1 MDTILFLIVDDVAIV
16 SRDRFEIAQPG
27 WISNYGYI
35 RQFSVIIRYTI
46 AQSQDIKI
54 LRNAERIISDR
65 TAPPLYP
72 HGGALVNRVL
82 ILTPVKDAI
91 GGVPDYCDRLRSLT
105 YPREL
110 LSVGCLEG
118 DSSDDTWPQLQE
130 AIPALERDGFG
141 RTTLLKR
148 DFGYIIPAGAPR
160 SAPSIQP
167 ERRSIL
173 ARSRNHLL
181 LGTLRDEEWVLW
193 LDVDVIEYP
202 RDIIERLLRLDKD
215 ILHPHCVIDYG
226 GATFDLNAWR
236 DRGRLHMDDLRS
248 EGDLVELDA
257 VGASMLL
264 IRADLHRDGLIF
276 PPFPYGVGH
285 PVSREDQ
292 GEIESEGLGIM
303 ALDMGHRC
311 WGLPNLEIRHGRW

>member
-1 MDTILFLIVDDVAIV
+1 MDTILFLVVNDIAIV
-16 SRDRFEIAQPG
+16 SRDRFEIAQPAG
-27 WISNYGYI
+27 ISSYRYR

-46 AQSQDIKI
+46 AKSQDIKI
-54 LRNAERIISDR
+54 LRNAEQIIFER

-72 HGGALVNRVL
+72 GEGAFVNRVL

-91 GGVPDYCDRLRSLT
+91 GGVSDYCDRLRSLT

-110 LSVGCLEG
+110 LSVGCLES
-118 DSSDDTWPQLQE
+118 DSSDDTWSQLQE
-130 AIPALERDGFG
+130 AIPALERDGFR
-141 RTTLLKR
+141 RTTLLKK
-148 DFGYIIPAGAPR
+148 DFGYVIPAGVLR
-160 SAPSIQP
+160 SAPSIQR

-181 LGTLRDEEWVLW
+181 FGALRDEEWVLW

-202 RDIIERLLRLDKD
+202 RDIIERLLRQGKD

-226 GATFDLNAWR
+226 GPTFDRNAWR
-236 DRGRLHMDDLRS
+236 DRGLLHMDDLRG

-257 VGASMLL
+257 VGAAMLL

-285 PVSREDQ
+285 PVSREGQ

-303 ALDMGHRC
+303 AADMGHLC
-311 WGLPNLEIRHGRW
+311 WGMPNLEIRHGRW